1 MRAAVLQKPNV
12 LVIQEVEMPAIGEY
26 DALCESLY
34 GGTCVGTDGHLI
46 HNTFPFPVDYPAVLG
61 HETIGRVIKTGE
73 KVRNFKVGDLVTRV
87 STPPPKAL
95 GLCWGGFAEFAVA
108 KDHKAM
114 QEDGLDSALWDSYR
128 VNQVVPEGIIDPQEA
143 VMIITWRETLSYIKR
158 FGVSAGGKLLIIGSG
173 ANGFSFAAHAKNI
186 GASVCMIGSASRKS
200 IADQLGVELYCDY
213 TDPALFQRVK
223 AFGGFDFIIDA
234 VCKKNALNTYLPLLN
249 SGGTVGIYGLDD
261 FLSVTINP
269 LCAGSFTF
277 YNAGYDEAETH
288 EEVIALIRDQKLNA
302 KIFMDP
308 ADVYDLDEIAKAYE
322 DASSRRIGGIK
333 SVIKIKR

>member
-1 MRAAVLQKPNV
+1 MRAAILQEPNV
-12 LVIQEVEMPAIGEY
+12 LVVQDIEMPEMGEY

-46 HNTFPFPVDYPAVLG
+46 RNTFPFAVKYPTLLG
-61 HETIGRVIKTGE
+61 HETIGRVIKTG
-73 KVRNFKVGDLVTRV
+73 KSVRNFTAGDLITRV
-87 STPPPKAL
+87 SAPPPQ
-95 GLCWGGFAEFAVA
+95 GIESNWGGFVEFGIAR
-108 KDHKAM
+108 DYKAM
-114 QEDGLDSALWDSYR
+114 KEDGVDASQWDAYR
-128 VNQVVPEGIIDPQEA
+128 VNQVIPEGIIDPKDA

-158 FGVSAGGKLLIIGSG
+158 LGVAPGKKLLVIGSG

-186 GASVCMIGSASRKS
+186 GASVCMIGSATRRD
-200 IADQLGVELYCDY
+200 IADKFKVDMYCDY
-213 TDPALFQRVK
+213 TEQGLFEHMK
-223 AFGGFDFIIDA
+223 GFGGFDYIIDA

-249 SGGTVGIYGLDD
+249 SGGTAGIYGLDD

-288 EEVIALIRDQKLNA
+288 EEVMALIREKKLTA
-302 KIFMDP
+302 EAFIDP
-308 ADVYDLDEIAKAYE
+308 NDIYDLDDIAKAYQ
-322 DASSRRIGGIK
+322 DAADRRIGAIK